1 MFTTYEEALDWIHTR
16 RGFGPKPGIRR
27 MEWLMN
33 KMNHPERDFPSIHI
47 AGTNGKGSTVAYLTS
62 LFQTAGHSVGSFTSP
77 HIMKFNER
85 ISLNGTP
92 ISDETVRQLANDL
105 YPLCEEISQTEL
117 GGLTEFEVV
126 TAMMFRYFSMSQP
139 DVVLIEVG
147 LGGLYD
153 STNIVTPEVT
163 IITTI
168 GMDHV
173 QILGNSLEEI
183 AFQKAGILKKGV
195 PAILGNIPDTAKKV
209 IYEVAQETE
218 SGVQAYKD
226 DFQAI
231 DLPKKQAFHEYFN
244 FQNSNQFIENIAI
257 SLMGHHQ
264 VDNAATALQAFL
276 LYCDRLGLTYS
287 KETIRKGFKETF
299 WPVRME
305 IISQKPFI
313 ILDGAHNEPALS
325 ALLETIEGN
334 FSDKKIKILFAA
346 LTTKELEK
354 IAIWLQKIPN
364 HEIHLTTFDFPRVAS
379 LADLKERMAIP
390 KAIYHEDW
398 KQALNSLKA
407 NLTDDEILLVT
418 GSLYFLSDV
427 RHFFMD
433 K

>member
-62 LFQTAGHSVGSFTSP
+62 LFQAAGHSVGSFTSP

-92 ISDETVRQLANDL
+92 ISDETVRQLANEI
-105 YPLCEEISQTEL
+105 YPLYEEISKTEL

-126 TAMMFRYFSMSQP
+126 TAMMFRFFSISKP

-153 STNIVTPEVT
+153 STNIVNPEVT

-195 PAILGNIPDTAKKV
+195 PVILGNIPDTAKKV
-209 IYEVAQETE
+209 ILEVAKETK
-218 SGVQAYKD
+218 SHVQAYKEN
-226 DFQAI
+226 FQAI

-244 FQNSNQFIENIAI
+244 FKNSNQFIENIAI

-264 VDNAATALQAFL
+264 VENAATALQAFL

-287 KETIRKGFKETF
+287 KETIRKGFEATF

-305 IISQKPFI
+305 IISQEPFI
-313 ILDGAHNEPALS
+313 VLDGAHNEPALS
-325 ALLETIEGN
+325 ALLETIAVN
-334 FSDKKIKILFAA
+334 FSNKKIKILFAA

-354 IAIWLQKIPN
+354 IAVWLQKIPN
-364 HEIHLTTFDFPRVAS
+364 REIHLTTFDFPRVAG

-390 KAIYHEDW
+390 EAIYHEDW
-398 KQALNSLKA
+398 KQALNNLKA
-407 NLTDDEILLVT
+407 NLASDEILLVT

-427 RHFFMD
+427 RHFFLD